1 VFKSGWSLLKLY
13 VHVEIE
19 MYPQALSI
27 YFHTLTAEGELLCT
41 ILIESR
47 IPRKLLVTRLQ
58 AGQLLFDFQQG
69 RVFLSLPQYPAW
81 LGGHT
86 LSCPLGTRFFLEG
99 KAVRE

>member
-27 YFHTLTAEGELLCT
+27 YFHTLNAEGELLCT

-47 IPRKLLVTRLQ
+47 IPRKLFVTRLQ

-69 RVFLSLPQYPAW
+69 RVSLFATISSLARGPP
-81 LGGHT
+81 T
-86 LSCPLGTRFFLEG
+86 LVSIGYQVLP
-99 KAVRE
+99 